1 MIGRT
6 SPSKEKTI
14 EQSKTEPIAGITNI
28 DDLDK
33 LKQIKISVAQK
44 TQYGQKAK
52 KEDSTVSKTNKSIS
66 HFERL
71 MQERTKKNN
80 NRER

>member
-14 EQSKTEPIAGITNI
+14 EQSKSEPISGITNI

-44 TQYGQKAK
+44 TQSRQKSK
-52 KEDSTVSKTNKSIS
+52 KEDFTVSKTNKSIS
-66 HFERL
+66 HVERL
-71 MQERTKKNN
+71 IQERTKKNN

>member
-44 TQYGQKAK
+44 TQSRQKSK
-52 KEDSTVSKTNKSIS
+52 KEDFTVSKTNKSIS
-66 HFERL
+66 HVERL

>member
-6 SPSKEKTI
+6 SLSKEKTI

-44 TQYGQKAK
+44 TQSRQKSK
-52 KEDSTVSKTNKSIS
+52 KEDFTVSKTNKSIS
-66 HFERL
+66 HVERL

>member
-6 SPSKEKTI
+6 SPSKEKTT

-44 TQYGQKAK
+44 TQSGQKAK
-52 KEDSTVSKTNKSIS
+52 KEDFTISKTNKSIS
-66 HFERL
+66 HVERL
-71 MQERTKKNN
+71 MQERTNKNN